1 MCDTK
6 IGDNNIFS
14 SFFWIFA
21 DKKMLRKISRKEKLI
36 SRKYEFYTH
45 STLDGNPQAMTIHT
59 APAVVRS
66 RPLKEG

>member
-1 MCDTK
+1 MYVIELK
-6 IGDNNIFS
+6 IIQS
-14 SFFWIFA
+14 HKQLIPL
-21 DKKMLRKISRKEKLI
+21 KLLI

-59 APAVVRS
+59 APAVVRT